1 MEPVPGAGASESV
14 QSTRCRNCGSLLHAG
29 DRFCERC
36 GTQLTEEEPPGARRA
51 GDRVELDLGVA
62 AAVSDRGLVHS
73 RNEDSFFLEVLASGI
88 VAAVVCDGVS
98 SASAGN
104 VAARSAA
111 ETAGA
116 ILQEAGTDWDGDS
129 SALTVKAIEAA
140 SDAVAEV
147 PWTTRTRRVD
157 PSCTLVSALC
167 RAGEIVIGWAG
178 DSRAYWIDAG
188 DTRQLTVDDSF
199 AEEGIAAGALTA
211 EQAARSPFL
220 HAITNWVGTTAPAR
234 PPRMV
239 TVRPDGPGRL
249 VLCTDG
255 MWNYAA
261 TTDALRE
268 LVDTVPDESSPVA
281 VARALTDAALMQGG
295 SDNITVAV
303 VNIRPS

>member
-1 MEPVPGAGASESV
+1 VRHPI
-14 QSTRCRNCGSLLHAG
+14 
-29 DRFCERC
+29 
-36 GTQLTEEEPPGARRA
+36 
-51 GDRVELDLGVA
+51 
-62 AAVSDRGLVHS
+62 DRG
-73 RNEDSFFLEVLASGI
+73 G
-88 VAAVVCDGVS
+88 AAGR
-98 SASAGN
+98 APG
-104 VAARSAA
+104 
-111 ETAGA
+111 
-116 ILQEAGTDWDGDS
+116 
-129 SALTVKAIEAA
+129 
-140 SDAVAEV
+140 
-147 PWTTRTRRVD
+147 
-157 PSCTLVSALC
+157 

-303 VNIRPS
+303 VNLRPS

>member
-1 MEPVPGAGASESV
+1 M
-14 QSTRCRNCGSLLHAG
+14 QSTRCSNCGSPLHAG
-29 DRFCERC
+29 DRFCEQC
-36 GTQLTEEEPPGARRA
+36 GTPLTEEPPPGGQQA
-51 GDRVELDLGVA
+51 GDRVELDLGIA

-73 RNEDSFFLEVLASGI
+73 RNEDSFFLRALAPGI
-88 VAAVVCDGVS
+88 VAVVVCDGVS

-104 VAARSAA
+104 IAARSAA

-116 ILQEAGTDWDGDS
+116 ILEQAGTDRDGDAG
-129 SALTVKAIEAA
+129 ALTVKAIEAA
-140 SDAVAEV
+140 RDAVSEV
-147 PWTTRTRRVD
+147 PWTTRIRRVE

-167 RAGEIVIGWAG
+167 RAGEIVVGWAG
-178 DSRAYWIDAG
+178 DSRAYWIDAR

-220 HAITNWVGTTAPAR
+220 HAITNWVGHNAPAR
-234 PPRMV
+234 PPRVV
-239 TVRPDGPGRL
+239 TVRPEGPGRL

-261 TTDALRE
+261 TTAALRE
-268 LVDTVPDESSPVA
+268 LIDTVPEGGSPMA

-295 SDNITVAV
+295 NDNITVAV
-303 VNIRPS
+303 VDFKPA